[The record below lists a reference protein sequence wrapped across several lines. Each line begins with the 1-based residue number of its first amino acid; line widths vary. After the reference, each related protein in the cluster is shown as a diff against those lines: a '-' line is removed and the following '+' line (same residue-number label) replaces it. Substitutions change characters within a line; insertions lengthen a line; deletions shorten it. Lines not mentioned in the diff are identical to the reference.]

1 MTRLPSILEPL
12 AGAPSELWAGLSP
25 TLIATFA
32 ECDHTGAADPDGA
45 AVQCALVD
53 DAQIDITLNWQ
64 SPFDGAGPE
73 ARAPTLAAMLQ
84 SGALQPLADRI
95 GGGIGGAI
103 SALTEVGRGRT
114 GVTKLN
120 STQVFTGMPPLR
132 IQCTAL
138 FRAWSDPATEVEAPL
153 DRLVTMA
160 LPGALA
166 AEGTLLN
173 VYDAIRSGQHDM
185 RNLLSAAMPSQA
197 PSMVALTYKGR
208 TFAPLVI
215 ESVGIPLHS
224 PSDEFGRFV
233 QIQVPLTISTL
244 AAIDGADW
252 TGFKGAV

>member
-1 MTRLPSILEPL
+1 MSRLPTLPQFL
-12 AGAPSELWAGLSP
+12 PGTASELWAGLSP

-53 DAQIDITLNWQ
+53 DAQLDITLNWQ
-64 SPFDGAGPE
+64 SPFEGAGPE
-73 ARAPTLAAMLQ
+73 ARAPTMTAMLQ
-84 SGALQPLADRI
+84 SGALQPLAERLGGSI
-95 GGGIGGAI
+95 G
-103 SALTEVGRGRT
+103 SAVSGLLETGRGRT

-138 FRAWSDPATEVEAPL
+138 FRAWSDPAAEVEAPL

-166 AEGTLLN
+166 AEGALVNIADTLRSGR
-173 VYDAIRSGQHDM
+173 YDARS
-185 RNLLSAAMPSQA
+185 LVAAAMPSQA

-215 ESVGIPLHS
+215 EAIGVPLHS
-224 PSDEFGRFV
+224 PSDEHGRFV

-252 TGFKGAV
+252 MGFKGAV

>member
-1 MTRLPSILEPL
+1 MSRLPSILEPL

-32 ECDHTGAADPDGA
+32 ACDHTGAADPEGA
-45 AVQCALVD
+45 SVQCALVD

-64 SPFDGAGPE
+64 SPFEGAGPE
-73 ARAPTLAAMLQ
+73 ARAPTLSAMLQ
-84 SGALQPLADRI
+84 SGALQPLAERLGGSI
-95 GGGIGGAI
+95 G
-103 SALTEVGRGRT
+103 SAVSGLLETGRGRT

-120 STQVFTGMPPLR
+120 STQVFSGMPPLR

-153 DRLVTMA
+153 DQLIMLA

-166 AEGTLLN
+166 AEGALVNIADTLRAGR
-173 VYDAIRSGQHDM
+173 YDARS
-185 RNLLSAAMPSQA
+185 LVAAAMPSQA

-224 PSDEFGRFV
+224 PSDEYGRFV
-233 QIQVPLTISTL
+233 QMQVSLTIATL
-244 AAIDGADW
+244 AAIDGTDW
-252 TGFKGAV
+252 MAYKGAV